1 MRLNI
6 TNKCENYELFYPFG
20 FNTLNIE
27 ALLTPGQCQVIIG
40 IRQKYY
46 QLYNFNLVLLSHQTP
61 KEVPIFSIIQN
72 NLFSG
77 RKNNN
82 NNNNINKNNKF
93 KFVRQIS

>member
-1 MRLNI
+1 MKKKTTFGYLIIKNNSNKDLWLNI

-46 QLYNFNLVLLSHQTP
+46 QL
-61 KEVPIFSIIQN
+61 N
-72 NLFSG
+72 NL
-77 RKNNN
+77 
-82 NNNNINKNNKF
+82 I
-93 KFVRQIS
+93 